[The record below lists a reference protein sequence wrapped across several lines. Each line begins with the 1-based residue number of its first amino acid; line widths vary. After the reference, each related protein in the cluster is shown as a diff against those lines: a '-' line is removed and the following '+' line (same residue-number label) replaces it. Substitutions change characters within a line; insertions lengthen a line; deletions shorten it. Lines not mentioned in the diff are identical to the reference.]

1 MLPELI
7 VSLGLAGYITISLIT
22 LFGDPRQRW
31 RDLVQ
36 RQRTRAWRAAAKILG
51 LKDLEPTP
59 SSLAGRSGARRV
71 CFEYAHAGNVRGT
84 WIVVAGNSGIT
95 LRPETAESKA
105 WKTLGHS
112 EIQIGDPVFDD
123 EFYLERGRPEML
135 RAVLD
140 VDTRNA
146 LRELFRAPLQL
157 PQGLGSLTVVVRIVM
172 GDLQVRLSDAEYVGR
187 SARLAEAVRAVLKV
201 ATRLDPPPDVATR
214 IAENTRTEPEWR
226 VRLENVSLLAER
238 FPHTAATREALEAAR
253 GDARPEVRLAAA
265 LASGEDGPATL
276 LEIASLWSWDE
287 PCVARTFAFLE
298 KHISPQNAE
307 EILGH
312 ALRSR
317 QLRTIRAC
325 LRSLGQA
332 GGPTAIKAL
341 ARVLVTEGGEVAAAA
356 AEALGA
362 SGDPAAEAPLL
373 EALAS
378 DTVDVRAVAAAA
390 LGRVGSAAAVLPLKE
405 LGARGD
411 ASERRAAR
419 QAIAEIKSRVHG
431 ASPGQLS
438 LAEGDAGGLSLVGD
452 DPAGRMSL
460 AEEGE
465 AK

>member
-1 MLPELI
+1 MPPELI
-7 VSLGLAGYITISLIT
+7 VAFLFAATVTLGMRLYSL
-22 LFGDPRQRW
+22 DKQR
-31 RDLVQ
+31 RA
-36 RQRTRAWRAAAKILG
+36 RAWRAAAGILG
-51 LKDLEPTP
+51 LKDLSEPTP

-71 CFEYAHAGNVRGT
+71 CFEYAAAGNREGMRL
-84 WIVVAGNSGIT
+84 VVTGDSGIT
-95 LRPETAESKA
+95 LWPETGESKA
-105 WKTLGHS
+105 WKALGRS
-112 EIQIGDPVFDD
+112 EIQIGDPAFDD
-123 EFYLERGRPEML
+123 EVYLGGGRTGVL

-140 VDTRNA
+140 VETRAA
-146 LRELFRAPLQL
+146 LRELFKGRLQL
-157 PQGLGSLTVVVRIVM
+157 PPELGSLTVVVRILNGELRVQLR
-172 GDLQVRLSDAEYVGR
+172 DEEYVGR
-187 SARLAEAVRAVLKV
+187 PARLAEAVKVLLKV
-201 ATRLDPPPDVATR
+201 AARLDRPPDVAAR
-214 IAENTRTEPEWR
+214 IAENTRREPEWR
-226 VRLENVSLLAER
+226 VRLENVSLLAEG
-238 FPHTAATREALEAAR
+238 FPHHAATRETLEAAR

-265 LASGEDGPATL
+265 LALGEDGPATL
-276 LEIASLWSWDE
+276 LEIASLRSWDE

-298 KHISPQNAE
+298 KHLSPENAE

-325 LRSLGQA
+325 LRSLAQA

-341 ARVLVTEGGEVAAAA
+341 AAVLVVETGEVAAAA

-373 EALAS
+373 ETLAR
-378 DTVDVRAVAAAA
+378 DTVDVRVVAAAA

-452 DPAGRMSL
+452 DPAGRVSL